1 MIVEVVGG
9 ADERP
14 EVRVVDVDDLTGV
27 QLALGAVT
35 DEEADQALR
44 DAGLGRLEDAQTGV
58 LEVEALRMAAE
69 PQVSGGDWAQRWDGV
84 VTEAADAG
92 RLVDDGAG
100 LQVRVESA
108 AHAGTRERWVTGS
121 WWRATGTTTT
131 RTPESFGLF
140 R

>member
-9 ADERP
+9 ADELP
-14 EVRVVDVDDLTGV
+14 EVRVVDVDDLATLH
-27 QLALGAVT
+27 LALGAVT

-44 DAGLGRLEDAQTGV
+44 DAGLGRLEDARTGV
-58 LEVEALRMAAE
+58 LEVAALRAAGE
-69 PQVSGGDWAQRWDGV
+69 SQAPGGDWAQRWDGV

-108 AHAGTRERWVTGS
+108 AGA
-121 WWRATGTTTT
+121 
-131 RTPESFGLF
+131 
-140 R
+140 